1 MNKRILCV
9 DDDLNILRGFKRTL
23 RGKFNIS
30 TSSSGPEALALMQ
43 ESEPFAVVVSDMR
56 MPEMNGVQFL
66 TRVKEI
72 SPDSVRVMLT
82 GNSDQQTATD
92 AVNEGAIFRF
102 LTKPCPPELFAQT
115 LNSALEQY
123 GLITAERELLQ
134 GTLNRSLQVL
144 VDILALVNST
154 AFTRSTRVKR
164 MAGDMANG
172 LGISN
177 VWEIEIAAML
187 SQIGCVTVPEH
198 ILLKVLNGD
207 EVNDEELN
215 LYQKHPQVASEL
227 ISKIPRL
234 ERIAGMISNQN
245 RRFKDD
251 PESQLLLTDVAAENL
266 GARILKIVLDFNKLL
281 ESNELPDVA
290 FKELN
295 NRNSWYDPEVLN
307 ALKKLIEERSDEFT
321 SKEVHVS
328 ELKAGMILEQSL
340 LSSNDTLLLSEGQE
354 ITHSLIMKLVNFSEA
369 NVIPEIVNVRVPV
382 NGHLQS

>member
-172 LGISN
+172 LGIAN

-198 ILLKVLNGD
+198 ILLKVSNGD

-245 RRFKDD
+245 RRFKHD
-251 PESQLLLTDVAAENL
+251 PESQLLSSDVAAENL
-266 GARILKIVLDFNKLL
+266 GARILKIVLDFDKLL

-290 FKELN
+290 FKELS
-295 NRNSWYDPEVLN
+295 NRNGWYDPEVLN